1 VNQKRFDELRREQE
15 ASLLQRKQQL
25 AALYNEEI
33 ESWRSEVLAAAE
45 TQEDRKKNIMERA
58 YALRD
63 KREKTRSEYVKNAL
77 DAQWR
82 DACDDARTLDSKA
95 MLQYVK
101 NERLAQIEE
110 KIRRKERLSAQDNDF
125 YEAWQQH
132 LAEYDRKEEEKLKLR
147 EVAQQNTLNS
157 IKSQVNNCVQL
168 LSCFSCLTIQISGR
182 DSQRA
187 EQFAKLRAE
196 ELEEIANVMYT
207 R

>member
-1 VNQKRFDELRREQE
+1 MNQKRFDELRREQE